1 MSLERC
7 PHFRGVSLERCPH
20 FKGVLSFQ
28 GCVLREGFHCRMWHH
43 MYHIYIRI
51 DNLNKP
57 VAPTMKAR
65 NGGTVGV
72 ASVEQLQ
79 KNVYKYL
86 TTRYN

>member
-1 MSLERC
+1 MSS
-7 PHFRGVSLERCPH
+7 HFRGVSLER
-20 FKGVLSFQ
+20 VSTV
-28 GCVLREGFHCRMWHH
+28 GCGTICITSTYV
-43 MYHIYIRI
+43 RI

>member
-1 MSLERC
+1 MFLGTEKVSLLERY
-7 PHFRGVSLERCPH
+7 PH
-20 FKGVLSFQ
+20 FKDVLRDVSSFQ
-28 GCVLREGFHCRMWHH
+28 GCVLRESLP
-43 MYHIYIRI
+43 YVYTTSVRI